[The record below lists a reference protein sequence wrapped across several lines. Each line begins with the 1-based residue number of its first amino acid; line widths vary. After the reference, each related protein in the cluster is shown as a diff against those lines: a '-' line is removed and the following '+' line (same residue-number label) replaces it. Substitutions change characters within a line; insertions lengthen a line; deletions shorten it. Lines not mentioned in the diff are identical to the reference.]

1 MEYILQTNNLSKVY
15 GTKTVLNDVSI
26 HVPKG
31 LYLRSGGKKRCREND
46 ADAYHLRSDTAK
58 RRKLHTHGKIK

>member
-31 LYLRSGGKKRCREND
+31 SIYGLVRKNG

-58 RRKLHTHGKIK
+58 RRQLHIIGKIK

>member
-31 LYLRSGGKKRCREND
+31 SIYGLVRK
-46 ADAYHLRSDTAK
+46 TAQEK
-58 RRKLHTHGKIK
+58 RR

>member
-31 LYLRSGGKKRCREND
+31 SIYGLVGK
-46 ADAYHLRSDTAK
+46 TVPGK
-58 RRKLHTHGKIK
+58 RR

>member
-26 HVPKG
+26 HVPKA
-31 LYLRSGGKKRCREND
+31 LFTVWLEK
-46 ADAYHLRSDTAK
+46 TAQGK
-58 RRKLHTHGKIK
+58 RR